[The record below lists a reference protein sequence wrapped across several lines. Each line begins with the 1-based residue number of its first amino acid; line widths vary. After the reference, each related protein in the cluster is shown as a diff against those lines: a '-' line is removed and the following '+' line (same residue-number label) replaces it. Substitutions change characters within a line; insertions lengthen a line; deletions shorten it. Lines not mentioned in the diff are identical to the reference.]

1 MWEVKLMGTGS
12 CVPKLVVTNDD
23 LAQLVETNDEWIKTR
38 TGIARRHI
46 AVDETLTGLS
56 KQAGLLALEDAGIRP
71 EDLDLIIVATLTPD
85 QPLPNASSML
95 QKELGAVNA
104 VCFDLSAAC
113 SGFLFALNTA
123 CMYIRS
129 KAVRYALVVG
139 AEILSKIVDWDD
151 RSTCILFGDG
161 AGAAV
166 LGPSHTPGFLGM
178 VMESDGQKGD
188 TLTLGGRAMIS
199 PFKKDGATDFGP
211 DYVYMDGQAIFK
223 FAVKK
228 VPESIRKL
236 LDQTGIKLENVDHF
250 VLHQANRRIIDA
262 VAKRLKVDEDKFI
275 MNMNEYGNT
284 SAASIPLALDE
295 LKKSG
300 RIQEGQLLL
309 ICGFGGGLTW
319 GSVLFRM

>member
-85 QPLPNASSML
+85 QPLPNASSTL

-236 LDQTGIKLENVDHF
+236 LDQTGIKL
-250 VLHQANRRIIDA
+250 
-262 VAKRLKVDEDKFI
+262 
-275 MNMNEYGNT
+275 
-284 SAASIPLALDE
+284 
-295 LKKSG
+295 
-300 RIQEGQLLL
+300 
-309 ICGFGGGLTW
+309 
-319 GSVLFRM
+319 